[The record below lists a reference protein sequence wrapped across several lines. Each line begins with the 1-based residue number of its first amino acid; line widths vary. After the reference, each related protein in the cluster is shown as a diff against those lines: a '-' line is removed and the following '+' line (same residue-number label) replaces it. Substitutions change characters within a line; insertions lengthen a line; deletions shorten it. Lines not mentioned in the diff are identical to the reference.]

1 MPAAGT
7 NLASATAPEVDSAPR
22 ARRATTDRRTLATRV
37 AGALAALA
45 IAAAALSQSSPATP
59 PSEPD
64 LPPEYRDAAP
74 MLHDDEVE
82 APEEAVPPANA
93 EPAPSTPKLELAD
106 ASPEESESL
115 NRLTQSKAWTSRALA
130 ALRLERYDCEA
141 SAGRLKT
148 LATDPVWR
156 VRVFAFACLARR
168 GVALEPEFLAAER
181 DNAVLRTVLRA
192 RYPFPQEELDARI
205 RPLERSERPVPAML
219 ALEILAALDRAD
231 DPAIRARMDELLSN
245 VIFRMDRTEAGTLS
259 GRLARITSGSNA
271 ARDYRWREWHRKNKH
286 KPGYEPAALVPA
298 EPSGTRQVEM
308 NRIAAL
314 DATGFV
320 AFERYVA
327 SVADRPMDLAIL
339 IDCTASMSREIAAA
353 QSGVDDLF
361 DFLGSVTAGVRIAIV
376 GYRDRTDEWELKPYD
391 FSPSL
396 EDARK
401 RLWSLSAGG
410 GGDEPESVYA
420 AMKTALAKF
429 TWRPDAP
436 PPTAQPIRA
445 CVLVGDAPPHVG
457 EASLCIDMAK
467 RAFARGVRFYGIVV
481 RDKETGLKQEDAEDT
496 PPRKP
501 QDAEG
506 APTSPPTPPTAPPT
520 TPPKTPPTKNSRTG
534 RDGKT
539 VEPPKAPPPMAQ
551 KRGSHTKFPEIS
563 EAGGGRAE
571 ILKDSDSLVAEIAQL
586 TVADRYRSEF
596 AAFFE
601 AFRVLC
607 K

>member
-1 MPAAGT
+1 MLREGDDPAPAVPSAPTPAA
-7 NLASATAPEVDSAPR
+7 ADTA
-22 ARRATTDRRTLATRV
+22 LK
-37 AGALAALA
+37 
-45 IAAAALSQSSPATP
+45 
-59 PSEPD
+59 
-64 LPPEYRDAAP
+64 
-74 MLHDDEVE
+74 
-82 APEEAVPPANA
+82 N
-93 EPAPSTPKLELAD
+93 ELAD
-106 ASPEESESL
+106 ASPEEAESL
-115 NRLTQSKAWTSRALA
+115 NRLMQSKAWTSRALA

-141 SAGRLKT
+141 SAGRLRT

-156 VRVFAFACLARR
+156 VRAFAFACLARR
-168 GVALEPEFLAAER
+168 GVALEGEFLAAER
-181 DNAVLRTVLRA
+181 DNAVLRTIIRA
-192 RYPFPQEELDARI
+192 RYPYPQDALDARI
-205 RPLERSERPVPAML
+205 RGLERSEKPVPAML

-231 DPAIRARMDELLSN
+231 DPAIRARLDELLSN

-259 GRLARITSGSNA
+259 GRLARITNGSNA
-271 ARDYRWREWHRKNKH
+271 ARDYRWREWHRKNRH
-286 KPGYEPAALVPA
+286 RPGYESAALVPA
-298 EPSGTRQVEM
+298 EPSGARQVEM

-353 QSGVDDLF
+353 QSGIDDLF
-361 DFLGSVTAGVRIAIV
+361 DFLGSVTAGVRVGIV

-391 FSPSL
+391 FSASL
-396 EDARK
+396 EESRR

-410 GGDEPESVYA
+410 GGDEPESVHA

-429 TWRPDAP
+429 TWRPDAAP
-436 PPTAQPIRA
+436 PFPQPIRA

-457 EASLCIDMAK
+457 ETSLCIDMAK

-481 RDKETGLKQEDAEDT
+481 RDKETGLKLEDAEDAPSRDPAGKNGGAAGGGEQT
-496 PPRKP
+496 NDENGTGRSGGRQDDDGSAPRNPPP
-501 QDAEG
+501 
-506 APTSPPTPPTAPPT
+506 
-520 TPPKTPPTKNSRTG
+520 KNSRTG

-539 VEPPKAPPPMAQ
+539 VEPPKAPPPMAA

-586 TVADRYRSEF
+586 TVADRHRAEF